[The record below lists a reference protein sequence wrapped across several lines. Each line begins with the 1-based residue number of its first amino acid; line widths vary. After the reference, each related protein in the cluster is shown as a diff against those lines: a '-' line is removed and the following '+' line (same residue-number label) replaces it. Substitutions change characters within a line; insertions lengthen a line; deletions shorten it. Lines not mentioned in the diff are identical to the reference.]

1 MPRCGRLRTF
11 IREYNESPRTDKLSF
26 IPPFLILVLEVILII
41 HALIIN
47 QIYVIILTATLVI
60 ISIIEMILVSLEIH
74 EHYQSSNFDRLL
86 TIRLND
92 FVIERKQEN
101 VKKIV
106 ENFIDLHPDYNAYR
120 NEIYHITCQIME
132 THKEEAKEEALI
144 KKLKPFVKRRRKKSV
159 DQIIKAFIKKY
170 PQYGKHRAELYEK
183 ICHLMENFKK

>member
-1 MPRCGRLRTF
+1 
-11 IREYNESPRTDKLSF
+11 
-26 IPPFLILVLEVILII
+26 VI
-41 HALIIN
+41 
-47 QIYVIILTATLVI
+47 VLTATLVI

-86 TIRLND
+86 TIRLDD
-92 FVIERKQEN
+92 FVTESKQEN

-106 ENFIDLHPDYNAYR
+106 EDFIDFHPEYNAYR

-132 THKEEAKEEALI
+132 MHKEEAKEEALI

-170 PQYGKHRAELYEK
+170 PQYKKDRAEVYEK
-183 ICHLMENFKK
+183 ICYLLENF